1 MELSDAINYS
11 GVKIKYG
18 YIAVKVLP
26 NKRCTNATTTI
37 DDNSYC
43 VLQVRIS
50 SGYISEEDI
59 NSIKNSVVSVYVRR
73 RNYLT
78 LDNSNE
84 FTPTDTYQPATKRYV
99 DNKFLIDELET
110 VLTVPKS
117 ELDKSNDTGAGISP
131 SQNLNVINP
140 NDGKHIYYAC
150 YGDIINE
157 LTYVSDKTV
166 GYTCTLCELEDGHA
180 IELCM
185 TFSNNNLVTC
195 STGIQSVKNYVFT
208 NDLIIK
214 SKKILEASE
223 IATKK
228 YVDDKVTSLPQLS
241 FNEAG
246 ELVVTIN
253 GVSKTFV
260 PKSE

>member
-1 MELSDAINYS
+1 MSVKINYGTSVRIELADAINYS
-11 GVKIKYG
+11 GTKINYSSMS
-18 YIAVKVLP
+18 VRVLP
-26 NKRCTNATTTI
+26 NKKYTDASTSI

-43 VLQVRIS
+43 TLQVRFLM
-50 SGYISEEDI
+50 GYISEEDI
-59 NSIKNSVVSVYVRR
+59 NSIKNSVISVYVRR

-84 FTPTDTYQPATKRYV
+84 FIPTDAYQPATKRYV

-117 ELDKSNDTGAGISP
+117 ELDKCNDTGAGISP

-166 GYTCTLCELEDGHA
+166 GYTGTLCELEDGHV

-195 STGIQSVKNYVFT
+195 STGFQSVKNYVFT

-214 SKKILEASE
+214 SKK
-223 IATKK
+223 
-228 YVDDKVTSLPQLS
+228 Y
-241 FNEAG
+241 
-246 ELVVTIN
+246 
-253 GVSKTFV
+253 
-260 PKSE
+260 